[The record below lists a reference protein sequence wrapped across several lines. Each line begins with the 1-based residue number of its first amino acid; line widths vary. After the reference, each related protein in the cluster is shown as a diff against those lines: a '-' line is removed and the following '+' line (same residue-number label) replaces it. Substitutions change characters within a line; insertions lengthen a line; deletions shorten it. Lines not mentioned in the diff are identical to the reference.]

1 MLKFRVNL
9 MLRKSRLK
17 IQSVTLNEF
26 GKRKC
31 HGMNLSLTFL
41 AQRDSIPGYYAQLS
55 NISGDRKRRTT
66 AQAKKK

>member
-9 MLRKSRLK
+9 MLRKSLK